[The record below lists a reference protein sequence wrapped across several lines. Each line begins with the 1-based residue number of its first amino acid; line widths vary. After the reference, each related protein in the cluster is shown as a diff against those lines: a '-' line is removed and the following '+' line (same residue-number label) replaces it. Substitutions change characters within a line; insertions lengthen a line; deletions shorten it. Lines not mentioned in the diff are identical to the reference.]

1 MRVFF
6 TVAGGALLA
15 GLLSAACSDAGASG
29 AVGALRRSSP
39 ATEPSHTSAPPAAS
53 PGRPSSSD
61 PPPAPSTP
69 AVPTTTPDA
78 GTASGQ
84 ATPAGGCAT
93 PKCFGALGVCG
104 CIATDSN
111 GASVSL
117 GCQDGQC
124 SCLGGN
130 DATFDGDCANA
141 ADAQDLFFANC
152 GCL

>member
-39 ATEPSHTSAPPAAS
+39 ATEPSHASAPPAAS
-53 PGRPSSSD
+53 PGRPSSD
-61 PPPAPSTP
+61 PPPAPSAP

-84 ATPAGGCAT
+84 ATPAGSCAT
-93 PKCFGALGVCG
+93 PKCFGAFGVCG

-130 DATFDGDCANA
+130 DATFDGDCASG